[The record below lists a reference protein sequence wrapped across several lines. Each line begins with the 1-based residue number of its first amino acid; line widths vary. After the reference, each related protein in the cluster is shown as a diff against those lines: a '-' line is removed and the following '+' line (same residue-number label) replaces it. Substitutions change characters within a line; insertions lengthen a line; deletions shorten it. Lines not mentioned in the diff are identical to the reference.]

1 MQGADDP
8 RHLVHDLLNLDRDKQ
23 LKCNAESDADEQGG
37 IVCLR
42 NDPRHLCGRTASHPR
57 RGRAASLGEDGNSC
71 YQDPPKMLSE
81 QDAVNQMKC
90 RQGMSRLQMKCFYWR
105 RFRTTVSWHCLRH
118 ESFGEGEQ
126 ALTHGAID
134 AEEHA
139 HFHVSGS
146 FVSFV
151 SVCGLHI
158 SDMVFS
164 FSDQNIQSAPGSWY
178 TIAHLAE
185 VNQRAN
191 TAKHQERPQLTK
203 FTGAW
208 DCI

>member
-1 MQGADDP
+1 
-8 RHLVHDLLNLDRDKQ
+8 
-23 LKCNAESDADEQGG
+23 
-37 IVCLR
+37 
-42 NDPRHLCGRTASHPR
+42 
-57 RGRAASLGEDGNSC
+57 
-71 YQDPPKMLSE
+71 
-81 QDAVNQMKC
+81 
-90 RQGMSRLQMKCFYWR
+90 MKCFYWR

-139 HFHVSGS
+139 QRSR
-146 FVSFV
+146 
-151 SVCGLHI
+151 
-158 SDMVFS
+158 
-164 FSDQNIQSAPGSWY
+164 QNIQSAPGSWY

-208 DCI
+208 GPEDEEPDPPMVLLGVCWDASGRTKLSCKGRCRRSSNTSIPYADLDWQAIQKRTSYGNTNTISCLRMSTLAKRMSTLACGGVHMLLMVSWQQGC